1 MYTAAVVRLE
11 RLGQGGELGMAKFPR
26 QTSVDFPFLRLLDA
40 PLSRRQFIHRLSAL
54 TGAAVVVPGLMLEAC
69 ASPSSTGQ
77 TGGLVPKAGGI
88 LKAAVTG
95 EPDSLDPAI
104 GTNYVTWE
112 IFGNIFSTLVEI
124 QSDGK
129 FTGVLAKSWKTPDPN
144 TYIFDLRDDVYFHNG
159 EKFTA
164 NDVKYSID
172 RVLDPKKGSFAA
184 PLINTITGVEVSS
197 PTEVVL
203 HLKNPFGP
211 FFINLAQHLQ
221 IVNQKAIESS
231 DPARN
236 PVGTGPFKFVE
247 WVQGDHLTIAKN
259 GKYFISNRPYLD
271 QVIFEF
277 RQVDESRILALR
289 SGDLNWLDGV
299 PLQDIGTL
307 KSDSAFNFITS
318 AAIGIPDQIRF
329 QTAKPPFNNKA
340 LRQAVAWAIDRKA
353 VRDVAYFGTG
363 QLGAEEFGSGSPWS
377 DGVDPYPGSPD
388 VNQAKAKLAQA
399 GVSGGLQVECITI
412 STFPNYVKTAL
423 VVQQN
428 LKAIGIDMKITQL
441 GASEWLARYSGGNFQ
456 MLTGSYTGISDPDVF
471 WSFETAPG
479 NWNHYSNPAVD
490 NLIQQARASADFATR
505 KSLYAQVRK
514 IIAED
519 VPIIFVHYE
528 SIQYLMAK
536 NVVGSTTNLDLS
548 IRLENVGISG

>member
-1 MYTAAVVRLE
+1 
-11 RLGQGGELGMAKFPR
+11 MAKDPR
-26 QTSVDFPFLRLLDA
+26 QTSAAFVPRLDA
-40 PLSRRQFIHRLSAL
+40 ALSRRQFIQVLSAL
-54 TGAAVVVPGLMLEAC
+54 GGATVLAPGLVLEAC
-69 ASPSSTGQ
+69 SSPSSTGQ
-77 TGGLVPKAGGI
+77 TGGSTPKAGGI

-124 QSDGK
+124 QADGSFK
-129 FTGVLAKSWKTPDPN
+129 GVLAKSWKSPDPN
-144 TYIFDLRDDVYFHNG
+144 TYIFDLRDDVTFHNG

-164 NDVKYSID
+164 NDVKYSLARIQ
-172 RVLDPKKGSFAA
+172 DPKKGSFAA
-184 PLINTITGVEVSS
+184 PLFDSVVGVEVAS
-197 PTEVVL
+197 PTQVVL

-211 FFINLAQHLQ
+211 LFINLGQHLQ

-231 DPARN
+231 DPARTA
-236 PVGTGPFKFVE
+236 VGTGPFKFVE
-247 WVQGDHLTIAKN
+247 WIQGDHLTISKFD
-259 GKYFISNRPYLD
+259 KYFVPNKPYLD
-271 QVIFEF
+271 SVNFAF
-277 RQVDESRILALR
+277 RQVDESRILSLR

-299 PLQDIGTL
+299 PLQDITTL
-307 KSDSAFNFITS
+307 KNDSSFNFVTS
-318 AAIGIPDQIRF
+318 SAIGIPDEIRF

-388 VNQAKAKLAQA
+388 VNKAKALVAQA
-399 GVSGGLQVECITI
+399 GFSNGLQVECITI

-441 GASEWLARYSGGNFQ
+441 GQSEWLARYSGGNFQ
-456 MLTGSYTGISDPDVF
+456 MLTGSYTGITDPDVF

-479 NWNHYSNPAVD
+479 NWNHYSNPDVD
-490 NLIQQARASADFATR
+490 RLVQQARASTDFATR

-514 IIAED
+514 IVADD
-519 VPIIFVHYE
+519 VPVIFNHYE

-536 NVVGSTTNLDLS
+536 NVVGSTQNLDLS
-548 IRLENVGISG
+548 IRLENVGFSG